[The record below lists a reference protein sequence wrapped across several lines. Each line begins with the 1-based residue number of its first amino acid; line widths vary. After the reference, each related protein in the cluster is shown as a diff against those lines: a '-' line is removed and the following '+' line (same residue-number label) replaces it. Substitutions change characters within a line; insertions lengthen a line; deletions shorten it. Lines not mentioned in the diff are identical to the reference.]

1 MNVAVLIPCYNE
13 AKTISRVVK
22 ECFSV
27 LPKATVW
34 VIDNNSS
41 DRTAEYAE
49 KAGAFV
55 ISEKHQGKGCA
66 VRRAFS
72 EVDADVY
79 VMIDGDG
86 TYDLPSVPKMIE
98 KLEKEKLDMVTGV
111 RVSTEQAAYPKGHRF
126 GNWLMTRI
134 VHLFFGQQ
142 TKDMLSGLRIF
153 SRRFVKSFP
162 AVSSGFEI
170 ETELTIFASSMRLP
184 MADVETPYYS
194 RPVDSPSKLSTFK
207 DGFKIL
213 KIIVVLIKE
222 ERPLLF
228 FTGVALGFFVLSLLC
243 AIPVILTYLETGLVP
258 RIPTTV
264 LSVGFGL
271 CAGVS
276 FAIAVILD
284 SLKKV
289 RQEARRFTY
298 LNFKG
303 K

>member
-1 MNVAVLIPCYNE
+1 MDIAVLIPCYNE
-13 AKTISRVVK
+13 EKTVAQVVK
-22 ECFSV
+22 GCFKI
-27 LPKATVW
+27 LPKAQVW

-41 DRTAEYAE
+41 DKTAEYAE

-66 VRRAFS
+66 VRRAFA
-72 EVDADVY
+72 EVEADVY

-86 TYDLPSVPKMIE
+86 TYDIPSIPKMVE
-98 KLEKEKLDMVTGV
+98 KLKKEKLDVVTGV
-111 RVSTEQAAYPKGHRF
+111 RVSQEQKAYPKGHRF
-126 GNWLMTRI
+126 GNWMMTKI

-142 TKDMLSGLRIF
+142 TKDMLSGLRVF

-162 AVSSGFEI
+162 SAAYGFEI
-170 ETELTIFASSMRLP
+170 ETELTVFSSSMRLP
-184 MADVETPYYS
+184 MADFETPYYT
-194 RPVDSPSKLSTFK
+194 RPADSPSKLSTFK

-213 KIIVVLIKE
+213 KLIVVLVKE

-228 FTGVALGFFVLSLLC
+228 FTGAAFGFFVLSLLC

-289 RQEARRFTY
+289 RQEMRRFTY
-298 LNFKG
+298 LNVKE

>member
-1 MNVAVLIPCYNE
+1 MDVAVLVPCYNE
-13 AKTISRVVK
+13 EKTIDSVVK
-22 ECFSV
+22 ECFRV
-27 LPKATVW
+27 LPKAQVW

-41 DRTAEYAE
+41 DKTADIAK
-49 KAGAFV
+49 KAGASV
-55 ISEKHQGKGCA
+55 IYEKNQGKGCA
-66 VRRAFS
+66 VRRAFA
-72 EVDADVY
+72 EVEADVY

-86 TYDLPSVPKMIE
+86 TYDIPSIPKMIK
-98 KLEKEKLDMVTGV
+98 KLEEEKLDMVTGV
-111 RVSTEQAAYPKGHRF
+111 RISKEQKAYPKGHRF

-134 VHLFFGQQ
+134 VHLFFGQK
-142 TKDMLSGLRIF
+142 TNDMLSGLRVF
-153 SRRFVKSFP
+153 SKRFVKSFP
-162 AVSSGFEI
+162 SVSQGFEI
-170 ETELTIFASSMRLP
+170 ETELTVFSSSMRLP
-184 MADVETPYYS
+184 MADVETPYYT
-194 RPVDSPSKLSTFK
+194 RPADSPSKLSTFK

-228 FTGVALGFFVLSLLC
+228 FTGVACAFFVLSLLC
-243 AIPVILTYLETGLVP
+243 AIPVILNYLETGLVP

>member
-1 MNVAVLIPCYNE
+1 MRVAVLIPCYNE
-13 AKTISRVVK
+13 EKTITQVVK

-27 LPKATVW
+27 LPKSEVW

-41 DRTAEYAE
+41 DKTADYAR

-55 ISEKHQGKGCA
+55 IQEKHQGKGCA
-66 VRRAFS
+66 VRRGFA
-72 EVDADVY
+72 EVKADVY

-86 TYDLPSVPKMIE
+86 TYDIPSIPKMIE

-111 RVSTEQAAYPKGHRF
+111 RISKEQKAYPKGHRF

-142 TKDMLSGLRIF
+142 TNDMLSGLRVF

-162 AVSSGFEI
+162 AVSQGFEI
-170 ETELTIFASSMRLP
+170 ETELTIFSSSMCLP
-184 MADVETPYYS
+184 MADFDTPYYT
-194 RPVDSPSKLSTFK
+194 RPVGSPSKLSTFK

-213 KIIVVLIKE
+213 KIIVVLVKE

-228 FTGVALGFFVLSLLC
+228 FSGVALGFFILSLLC

-271 CAGVS
+271 CSGVS

-289 RQEARRFTY
+289 RQEVRRFAY
-298 LNFKG
+298 LNFKE